1 MINQNV
7 FDNDIELQNL
17 IDIGEEITRELD
29 SISSIL
35 KENVD
40 GIDLYLN
47 NSNYRGKTL
56 DNRMF
61 DYLLDKIESSKE
73 YINIFENELELI
85 SNYDR
90 ANNILDIEND
100 FIMKLN
106 MSSDINLF
114 SRIRI
119 EEYIKNVDSVRLI
132 IEDITNNLNK
142 QKSDY
147 LLASRFIM

>member
-1 MINQNV
+1 M
-7 FDNDIELQNL
+7 QNL